1 MVNRSGCVAALIVA
15 MAATSA
21 SVNAGQAAKPGP
33 TAPPLTL
40 RAACEGEGQAATL
53 RVRVDN
59 RGDRDTAVVLG
70 KLVGNNQIKVVD
82 SLVVMAIRLATGA
95 NEDFPFINPQHAMLT
110 GRTSPWIE
118 TIRAGQTYEI
128 EAPVRFFIS
137 RLNYSLLEPLGIP
150 GTRLLLEAR
159 PAGSAK
165 VWTGTIETMIDPC
178 P

>member
-1 MVNRSGCVAALIVA
+1 MVALIVA
-15 MAATSA
+15 IAAASA
-21 SVNAGQAAKPGP
+21 SVLAGQTAKTDPA
-33 TAPPLTL
+33 APPFTL
-40 RAACEGEGQAATL
+40 RAVCEGQGEAAII

-59 RGDRDTAVVLG
+59 RSDRDTAVVLG
-70 KLVGNNQIKVVD
+70 KLVGNDQTRVVD

-95 NEDFPFINPQHAMLT
+95 NEDFPFINPKHAMLT
-110 GRTSPWIE
+110 GRTTPWIE
-118 TIRAGQTYEI
+118 TIRAGRTYEI

-159 PAGSAK
+159 PAASAK
-165 VWTGTIETMIDPC
+165 VWTGTLETMIEPC

>member
-1 MVNRSGCVAALIVA
+1 MVSCSGRVVALIVSLA
-15 MAATSA
+15 GTSG
-21 SVNAGQAAKPGP
+21 SVMAGQAP
-33 TAPPLTL
+33 TPAPTVAPLTL
-40 RAACEGEGQAATL
+40 RAACEGEGQDATL
-53 RVRVDN
+53 RVRIDN
-59 RGDRDTAVVLG
+59 RSDRDTAVVLG
-70 KLVGNNQIKVVD
+70 KVVGNTQTKVID

-95 NEDFPFINPQHAMLT
+95 NEDFPLINPQHAMLT

-137 RLNYSLLEPLGIP
+137 RLNYSLLEPLGVA

-159 PAGSAK
+159 PAASAK
-165 VWTGTIETMIDPC
+165 VWTGTLETVIEPC

>member
-1 MVNRSGCVAALIVA
+1 VAALIVA
-15 MAATSA
+15 FAATSA
-21 SVNAGQAAKPGP
+21 SVIAGQTAKPGP
-33 TAPPLTL
+33 AAPPLTL
-40 RAACEGEGQAATL
+40 RAACEGEGQAAVI

-59 RGDRDTAVVLG
+59 HSDRDTAVVLG
-70 KLVGNNQIKVVD
+70 KLVGNDQTRVID

-95 NEDFPFINPQHAMLT
+95 NEDFPFINPKHAMLT
-110 GRTSPWIE
+110 GKTAPWIE
-118 TIRAGQTYEI
+118 TIRAGKTYEI

-137 RLNYSLLEPLGIP
+137 RLNYSLLEPLGVG

-165 VWTGTIETMIDPC
+165 VWTGTIETMIEPC

>member
-1 MVNRSGCVAALIVA
+1 MAAVIVA
-15 MAATSA
+15 IAATGA
-21 SVNAGQAAKPGP
+21 SVIAGQAAKPAP
-33 TAPPLTL
+33 SAPPLTL
-40 RAACEGEGQAATL
+40 RAACEGEGEAAIL

-59 RGDRDTAVVLG
+59 RSDRDTAVVLG
-70 KLVGNNQIKVVD
+70 RLVGNDQTRVVD

-95 NEDFPFINPQHAMLT
+95 NEDFPFINPKHAMLT
-110 GRTSPWIE
+110 GRTAPWIE

-165 VWTGTIETMIDPC
+165 VWTGTIETMIEPC